1 MLRTPNAI
9 TYNPFIMKRLFD
21 FMLSLLLIILLSPLL
36 IPISIVL
43 LLTGEHYIFF
53 KHKRMGKDGKQFD
66 LIKFSTML
74 VDSPNLG
81 SGDFTVNNDPRV
93 LPVGKYLRITKI
105 NELPQLLNILQGDMS
120 FVGPRPLAPKVFN
133 NYKPEDQTFILKM
146 KPGLTGIGSIVFRN
160 EDAITAQSKLSWADC
175 LRLEI
180 MPYKARLEE
189 WYFNNK
195 NFFIDFLILFLTA
208 WVVIFPSSDLS
219 FKLFKNLPEK
229 PPYLNAERNNA
240 RTQ

>member
-1 MLRTPNAI
+1 MEIL
-9 TYNPFIMKRLFD
+9 KRLFD
-21 FMLSLLLIILLSPLL
+21 FTLSLIFIILLSPLL
-36 IPISIVL
+36 VPIGIIL

-53 KHKRMGKDGKQFD
+53 KHKRMGKGGKQFE

-93 LPVGKYLRITKI
+93 LPIGKYLRITKI
-105 NELPQLLNILQGDMS
+105 NELPQLLNILKGDMS
-120 FVGPRPLAPKVFN
+120 FVGPRPLAPKIFN
-133 NYKPEDQTFILKM
+133 NYKPDDQSFILKM

-189 WYFNNK
+189 WYFTHK
-195 NFFIDFLILFLTA
+195 NFFIDLMIIFLTA
-208 WVVIFPSSDLS
+208 WVVIFPDSELTYRV
-219 FKLFKNLPEK
+219 FKDLPEK
-229 PPYLNAERNNA
+229 PAFLK
-240 RTQ
+240 

>member
-1 MLRTPNAI
+1 
-9 TYNPFIMKRLFD
+9 
-21 FMLSLLLIILLSPLL
+21 
-36 IPISIVL
+36 
-43 LLTGEHYIFF
+43 
-53 KHKRMGKDGKQFD
+53 MGKGGKQFE

-105 NELPQLLNILQGDMS
+105 NELPQLLNILKGDMS
-120 FVGPRPLAPKVFN
+120 FVGPRPLAPKIFN
-133 NYKPEDQTFILKM
+133 NYTPEDQLFILKM

-175 LRLEI
+175 LKLEI

-189 WYFNNK
+189 WYFNHK
-195 NFFIDFLILFLTA
+195 NFFIDLIIIFLTA
-208 WVVIFPSSDLS
+208 WVVIFPDSELTYRV
-219 FKLFKNLPEK
+219 FKDLPEK
-229 PPYLNAERNNA
+229 PAYFS
-240 RTQ
+240 

>member
-1 MLRTPNAI
+1 
-9 TYNPFIMKRLFD
+9 MKRLFD
-21 FMLSLLLIILLSPLL
+21 FFLSLLLIILLSPLL
-36 IPISIVL
+36 IPISIIL

-53 KHKRMGKDGKQFD
+53 KHKRMGKAGNQFE

-105 NELPQLLNILQGDMS
+105 NELPQLLNILIGDMS
-120 FVGPRPLAPKVFN
+120 FVGPRPLAPKIFN
-133 NYKPEDQTFILKM
+133 NYKPEGQLFILKM

-160 EDAITAQSKLSWADC
+160 EEAITAQSKLNWADC
-175 LRLEI
+175 LRTEI

-189 WYFNNK
+189 WYFIHK
-195 NFFIDFLILFLTA
+195 NFFVDIMILFLTF
-208 WVVIFPSSDLS
+208 WVVVFPFSNLPFLIFKD
-219 FKLFKNLPEK
+219 LPEK
-229 PPYLNAERNNA
+229 PDFFNIR
-240 RTQ
+240 

>member
-1 MLRTPNAI
+1 
-9 TYNPFIMKRLFD
+9 MKRLFD
-21 FMLSLLLIILLSPLL
+21 FVLSLILIILLSPLL
-36 IPISIVL
+36 VPIGIIL

-53 KHKRMGKDGKQFD
+53 KHKRMGKGGKQFE

-105 NELPQLLNILQGDMS
+105 NELPQLLNILKGDMS
-120 FVGPRPLAPKVFN
+120 FVGPRPLAPKIFN
-133 NYKPEDQTFILKM
+133 NYVPEDQYFILKM

-160 EDAITAQSKLSWADC
+160 EDAITAQSKLTWADC
-175 LRLEI
+175 LKLEI

-189 WYFNNK
+189 WYFTHK
-195 NFFIDFLILFLTA
+195 NFFIDLIIIFLTA
-208 WVVIFPSSDLS
+208 WVVIFPDSELTYRVFRD
-219 FKLFKNLPEK
+219 LPEK
-229 PPYLNAERNNA
+229 PDYLK
-240 RTQ
+240 

>member
-1 MLRTPNAI
+1 M
-9 TYNPFIMKRLFD
+9 FFVMKRIFD
-21 FMLSLLLIILLSPLL
+21 FIFSLILIILLSPLL
-36 IPISIVL
+36 VPIGIIL

-53 KHKRMGKDGKQFD
+53 KHKRMGKGGKQFE

-105 NELPQLLNILQGDMS
+105 NELPQLLNILKGDMS
-120 FVGPRPLAPKVFN
+120 FVGPRPLAPKIFN
-133 NYKPEDQTFILKM
+133 NYTPEDQLFILKM

-175 LRLEI
+175 LKLEI

-189 WYFNNK
+189 WYFNHK
-195 NFFIDFLILFLTA
+195 NFFIDLIIIFLTA
-208 WVVIFPSSDLS
+208 WVVIFPDSELTYRV
-219 FKLFKNLPEK
+219 FKDLPEK
-229 PPYLNAERNNA
+229 PAYFS
-240 RTQ
+240 

>member
-1 MLRTPNAI
+1 
-9 TYNPFIMKRLFD
+9 MKRFFD
-21 FMLSLLLIILLSPLL
+21 FTLSLILIILISPLL
-36 IPISIVL
+36 IPIGILL

-53 KHKRMGKDGKQFD
+53 KHKRIGKGGKQFK

-105 NELPQLLNILQGDMS
+105 NELPQLLNILKGDMS

-133 NYKPEDQTFILKM
+133 NYKPEDQLFILKM

-160 EDAITAQSKLSWADC
+160 EEAITAQSELSWADC
-175 LRLEI
+175 LRFEI
-180 MPYKARLEE
+180 MPYKALLEE
-189 WYFNNK
+189 WYFVHK
-195 NFFIDFLILFLTA
+195 NFFIDLIILFLTA
-208 WVVIFPSSDLS
+208 WVVIFPSSELP
-219 FKLFKNLPEK
+219 FQLFKNLPEK
-229 PPYLNAERNNA
+229 PTYLNAERHNA
-240 RTQ
+240 ITP